1 MDGITTQQL
10 YSSLNLHLI
19 CHAGAFDGA
28 HSATGNS
35 IAQDTTYLVAAT
47 SSYVLGCQNVDVT
60 DEIDENEIQ
69 ALSSNQSILIEN
81 VLVYIAGFVV
91 KKSEKQITCEVC
103 HPALVADNS
112 FNGSFTLTNR
122 RNEGGLK
129 LLSAGVIAVLRS
141 AEMNIRAMSKI
152 DVANRKL
159 SSLKLQSVVLEELG
173 SKNLFDLQG
182 HFLATGVGIEN
193 HYFDLVRKLVDIF
206 FTVR

>member
-1 MDGITTQQL
+1 MKPLIAGGWNNNPTALQFIK
-10 YSSLNLHLI
+10 SFRRLI

-47 SSYVLGCQNVDVT
+47 SSYFPGCQNVDVT

-103 HPALVADNS
+103 RPALVADNS
-112 FNGSFTLTNR
+112 FNSSFTLTNR

-129 LLSAGVIAVLRS
+129 LPSAGVIAVLRS
-141 AEMNIRAMSKI
+141 AEMNIRAMSKT

-159 SSLKLQSVVLEELG
+159 SYLKLQSVVLEELG
-173 SKNLFDLQG
+173 
-182 HFLATGVGIEN
+182 
-193 HYFDLVRKLVDIF
+193 
-206 FTVR
+206 